1 MKRIAFQTHARFPAS
16 EEVLAGRDLSGKL
29 AVVTGGSGGIGLATA
44 GALAR
49 AGAEVVIGSRGGAKL
64 TQAVA
69 EVGVNAEAPVHGF
82 ALDLADLGNAEHFA
96 EQVKQLGKPVDFLVN
111 NAGVIGPK
119 AMSSIG
125 VEMGFM
131 TNVVGHAYL
140 AMLLAPLLADG
151 GRIACLSSFGHHYS
165 PVVFGD
171 INFDRRPYQAWTSYG
186 QSKTGC
192 SLLAVKLS
200 NALRARNIDAFAL
213 HPGAIRTEMGRSMI
227 DDDYAY
233 MMERTG
239 EVPDDDYVTADQG
252 CATTLWALTEPRLA
266 GHGGLYLENCAVAEV
281 RDEPN
286 YRSGVMRYAQDPEL
300 ADQLWQTVSQICGKP
315 LPL

>member
-1 MKRIAFQTHARFPAS
+1 MDRIAFQSQARFPSSA
-16 EEVLAGRDLSGKL
+16 EVLAGRDLSGKL

-44 GALAR
+44 GALAG
-49 AGAEVVIGSRGGAKL
+49 AGAEVVIGSRAGAKL
-64 TQAVA
+64 AQAVA
-69 EVGVNAEAPVHGF
+69 QVGANTDASVHGF
-82 ALDLADLGNAEHFA
+82 ALNLADLGSVEQFA
-96 EQVKQLGKPVDFLVN
+96 DQVKQLGKPVDFLVN

-131 TNVVGHAYL
+131 TNVVGHAHL
-140 AMLLAPLLADG
+140 ASLLAPMLPDG

-171 INFDRRPYQAWTSYG
+171 INFERRPYQAWTSYG

-200 NALRARNIDAFAL
+200 NGLRARNIDAFAL
-213 HPGAIRTEMGRSMI
+213 HPGAIRTEMGRSMV
-227 DDDYAY
+227 DDDHAY

-239 EVPDDDYVTADQG
+239 ELPEDDYVTADQG

-266 GHGGLYLENCAVAEV
+266 GQGGLYLENCAVAV
-281 RDEPN
+281 VTDEPN
-286 YRSGVMRYAQDPEL
+286 YRSGVMRYAQDPQL
-300 ADQLWQTVSQICGKP
+300 AEQLWQTVSQICGKP
-315 LPL
+315 LLL